1 MESWTTFLL
10 RFHILLDIIW
20 NWIVYQTWWRIWIT
34 DAENKAIELPNYNIV
49 VNHNYHA
56 IIIHTPVFRFKFQHN
71 ESHIHPWR
79 TQLFL
84 HLYKSSFLLQR
95 TPQASSPR
103 RNTAVFCCSILF
115 FLNITSQT
123 GLLIHNSFHAAIDKR
138 KVSRFVR
145 FLCSL
150 MEKKTQKEKLEL

>member
-1 MESWTTFLL
+1 MDSWTTFLL

-20 NWIVYQTWWRIWIT
+20 NWIIYQTWWRIWIT

-71 ESHIHPWR
+71 ESHIHPWQAPNGGPSYFSIYTNR
-79 TQLFL
+79 ASFCNERLRHPHQEGTQQFFAAA
-84 HLYKSSFLLQR
+84 Y
-95 TPQASSPR
+95 
-103 RNTAVFCCSILF
+103 CF

-145 FLCSL
+145 FLCS
-150 MEKKTQKEKLEL
+150 